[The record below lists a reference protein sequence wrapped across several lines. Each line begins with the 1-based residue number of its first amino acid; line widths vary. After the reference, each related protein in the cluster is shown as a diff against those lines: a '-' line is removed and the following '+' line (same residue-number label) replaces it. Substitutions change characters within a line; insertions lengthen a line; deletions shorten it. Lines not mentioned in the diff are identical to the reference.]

1 MKQIFVWFQSWLFLE
16 VLIFVGA
23 SFVVLRI
30 VITNKLAKNIT
41 LQNKTR

>member
-1 MKQIFVWFQSWLFLE
+1 MKQIFVWFKSWLFLE

-30 VITNKLAKNIT
+30 GNTNKLAKNIA